1 MNKLNDYFSSQEEWE
16 KFLAE
21 FNVRKIQNKFD
32 KAWIQKIKGHYR
44 IFGWDMNLY
53 ADQKR
58 RMEMILEK
66 IKEAK

>member
-16 KFLAE
+16 KFLAK

-44 IFGWDMNLY
+44 TFGWDMNLY